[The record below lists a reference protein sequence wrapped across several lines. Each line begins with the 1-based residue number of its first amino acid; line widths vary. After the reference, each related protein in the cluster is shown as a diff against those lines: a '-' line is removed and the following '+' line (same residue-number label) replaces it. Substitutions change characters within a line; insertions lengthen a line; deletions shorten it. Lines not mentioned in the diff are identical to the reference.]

1 MSTDNYFS
9 KRGNIRKSSGL
20 RREVDIAIAHA
31 IAQWSNHKVDDVLAV
46 LEVTGRTRE
55 FLFIL
60 ATRLKRELA
69 DTNKLR
75 LELLVAHSRI
85 AELETVLEA
94 LIGNSRTGWHEFNGS
109 PENFE
114 RAIAVLNKE

>member
-20 RREVDIAIAHA
+20 RREVDIAIAHD

-46 LEVTGRTRE
+46 LEVNGRTRE

-94 LIGNSRTGWHEFNGS
+94 LIGNSRPDWHEFKGS
-109 PENFE
+109 TENFE
-114 RAIAVLNKE
+114 RTVAVLNK